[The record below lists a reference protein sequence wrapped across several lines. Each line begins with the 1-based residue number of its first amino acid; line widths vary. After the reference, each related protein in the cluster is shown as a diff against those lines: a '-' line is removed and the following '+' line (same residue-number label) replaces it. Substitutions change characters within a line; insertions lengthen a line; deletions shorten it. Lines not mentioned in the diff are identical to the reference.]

1 MSYEPYERLV
11 APARVKSGIF
21 RLIFGLLITI
31 IIYAIL
37 LIIAGLLITVLMGNV
52 WVQHLTIPSGVL
64 SPSQTLTILGS
75 FSFLIIA
82 VGLVAMLLHEQTLM
96 ELLGGLAMTS
106 SQFLSAMRGLL
117 IYIVITI
124 FFIFIFEEFD
134 QQLSVFLWLSLLP
147 ITLLLILIQVSA
159 EELLFRGYFQSQL
172 AALGV
177 PKIIWILVPS
187 ILFGLLHY
195 NPTAMGGFAQWTALW
210 AVAFGILAADLTARS
225 GTLGPAIA
233 FHFTNNFIALAV
245 FENSH
250 NAYCD
255 HLSNL

>member
-1 MSYEPYERLV
+1 
-11 APARVKSGIF
+11 
-21 RLIFGLLITI
+21 
-31 IIYAIL
+31 
-37 LIIAGLLITVLMGNV
+37 
-52 WVQHLTIPSGVL
+52 
-64 SPSQTLTILGS
+64 
-75 FSFLIIA
+75 
-82 VGLVAMLLHEQTLM
+82 MLLHEQTLM

-245 FENSH
+245 FGLEDFLGGLSLYVYPFSVIDTAELITRLPKEALGILV
-250 NAYCD
+250 AY
-255 HLSNL
+255 LFVRLVMRT